1 MATREVVLRLD
12 SVALSLAEAAAQRS
26 QTSVDEVISGCLN
39 RHLIGDYAPG
49 SDLNS
54 PRPKVR

>member
-1 MATREVVLRLD
+1 MAARQVVLRLD
-12 SVALSLAEAAAQRS
+12 SVALSLAERAAELS
-26 QTSVDEVISGCLN
+26 GESVDEVISACLN

-49 SDLNS
+49 SDLNP